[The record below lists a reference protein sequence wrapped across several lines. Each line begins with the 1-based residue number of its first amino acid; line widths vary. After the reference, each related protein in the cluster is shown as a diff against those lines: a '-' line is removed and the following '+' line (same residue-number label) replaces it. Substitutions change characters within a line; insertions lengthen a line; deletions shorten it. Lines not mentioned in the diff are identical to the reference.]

1 MKATFLTSALLFLLL
16 CSCSKPETWISAS
29 QAKTVCMQF
38 MYRSG
43 FTNQLALVMEDVNG
57 RYCTY
62 RFLYGGAVM
71 RDRVRVDRQTS
82 SVEFRR

>member
-1 MKATFLTSALLFLLL
+1 
-16 CSCSKPETWISAS
+16 
-29 QAKTVCMQF
+29 MQF

-43 FTNQLALVMEDVNG
+43 FTNQIALLSEEVNG

-62 RFLYGGAVM
+62 RFFYGGAVVPDA
-71 RDRVRVDRQTS
+71 RSRNKSQTSPAYHLVGGAVVPGRVRVDRQTS